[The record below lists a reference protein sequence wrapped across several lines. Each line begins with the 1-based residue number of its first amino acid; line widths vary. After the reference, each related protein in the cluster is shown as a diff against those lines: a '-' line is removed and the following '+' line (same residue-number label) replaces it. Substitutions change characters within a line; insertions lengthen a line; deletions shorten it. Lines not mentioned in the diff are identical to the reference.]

1 MATLAPD
8 ETPLPELEA
17 TGPPTLRGI
26 RLRALVVGFL
36 LTLPVCFAASNAN
49 QSNMFSLMVPPIS
62 ALLLCVMANA
72 PLRWFAPKLAFTQA
86 DLIAIFAINSV
97 AAVCAAEWTGL
108 GHMTMFTLPEIAK
121 TNDTAKNYLLKEL
134 PPSMIVTNVKDTADI
149 MGGGK
154 GVGYVTAK
162 FFSFYLPKVVPWVLM
177 MGALTLAMQCVNSL
191 MRGAWNE
198 RERLTF
204 PLIQLPMAM
213 SEGGGSGGMWKSRPM
228 WIAFGIMFAIDMMN
242 GLNYLYPN
250 LPHIPVKDLLF
261 INGFFHEPPLNQM
274 GDFRLSIY
282 PFMAAIGLFMP
293 SDMLLSFVVFFLLRK
308 VTHIALASQ
317 GIPQETFSGSGIN
330 PGPPYF
336 DEQTWGAILA
346 MFLGAI
352 WVSREYLKEVWRD
365 IKVRAPSTDGGIRHT
380 YAFAGLLLCMGIVAG
395 YGVLFGELNPAY
407 SLAYVTL
414 FLILSTV
421 LTRIRAQVG
430 PPTHEFAFLG
440 VNSIL
445 GRFLGNRWLTD
456 RQASW
461 VTGGWLCMNR
471 MYRNHPMPVQLE
483 AMKMGQLNN
492 VRQRSMFFAIAAAAI
507 LGIFLCYYFN
517 ILKSYRLGQY
527 TWAEPIGFLDRILND
542 RHGPDVVGMGMT
554 IFGFAVV
561 MVLDLVRFRFPGFPL
576 HPAGYVLSMNFG
588 VDYYWF
594 GLLIALL
601 VKNFVQRYYGLTGYD
616 KLRRVALGI
625 LLAEYAAETIWMA
638 MALITHQSTYTIS
651 FNDRSLL
658 GQ

>member
-1 MATLAPD
+1 MEAPD
-8 ETPLPELEA
+8 PETSSVDALALK
-17 TGPPTLRGI
+17 GI

-36 LTLPVCFAASNAN
+36 LCLPVCYACSNAN
-49 QSNMFSLMVPPIS
+49 QSVIFSLLVPPIS
-62 ALLLCVMANA
+62 ALLFCVVLNA
-72 PLRWFAPKLAFTQA
+72 PLRRFAPRLAFSQS
-86 DLIAIFAINSV
+86 DLIAIFAITSV
-97 AAVCAAEWTGL
+97 AGVVAAEWVGIP
-108 GHMTMFTLPEIAK
+108 HSTMYALPEYAK
-121 TNDTAKNYLLKEL
+121 TNDTVKNYFLKGM
-134 PPSMIVTNVKDTADI
+134 PPSMVITDPLVTADI
-149 MGGGK
+149 QGGGK
-154 GVGYVTAK
+154 GIGYATGR
-162 FFSFYLPKVVPWVLM
+162 FLTDYLPKVLPWALM
-177 MGALTLAMQCVNSL
+177 IGALTLAMQCLNSL

-204 PLIQLPMAM
+204 PLIQLPVAM
-213 SEGGGSGGMWKSRPM
+213 SEGGGSGGMWRSRPM
-228 WIAFGIMFAIDMMN
+228 WIAFGVMFAIDMLN

-250 LPHIPVKDLLF
+250 LPAIPVKTLLQVNTIF
-261 INGFFHEPPLNQM
+261 KEPPLNQM

-293 SDMLLSFVVFFLLRK
+293 SDMLLSFVVFFLMRK
-308 VTHIALASQ
+308 ATHIALASQ

-336 DEQTWGAILA
+336 DEQTWGAMLA
-346 MFLGAI
+346 MFLGAV

-365 IKVRAPSTDGGIRHT
+365 IKTRAPSADGGIRHT
-380 YAFAGLLLCMGIVAG
+380 YAFAGLVLTTALVAG
-395 YGVLFGELNPAY
+395 FGVRYGDLSPGYAT
-407 SLAYVTL
+407 AYVVL

-421 LTRIRAQVG
+421 ITRIRAQVG

-456 RQASW
+456 RQATW
-461 VTGGWLCMNR
+461 VTGGWIMMNR

-483 AMKMGQLNN
+483 AMKMGQTERM
-492 VRQRSMFFAIAAAAI
+492 RQRSVFFAIAAASV

-517 ILKSYRLGQY
+517 IVKAYRTGGY
-527 TWAEPIGFLDRILND
+527 VWPEPVGFLDKILND
-542 RHGPDVVGMGMT
+542 RHGPDIVGMGMT

-561 MVLDLVRFRFPGFPL
+561 LLLDIVRFRFPGFPL

-594 GLLIALL
+594 GLLLALL
-601 VKNFVQRYYGLTGYD
+601 VKNFVQRYYGLTGYER
-616 KLRRVALGI
+616 LRQAALGI

-658 GQ
+658 SQ

>member
-1 MATLAPD
+1 MATTAP
-8 ETPLPELEA
+8 ETSV
-17 TGPPTLRGI
+17 LRGI
-26 RLRALVVGFL
+26 RFRALLIGFL
-36 LTLPVCFAASNAN
+36 LTVPVCYASSNAN
-49 QSNMFSLMVPPIS
+49 QSSMFSLMVPPVS
-62 ALLLCVMANA
+62 ALLFCVIANA
-72 PLRWFAPKLAFTQA
+72 PLRRFLPRIAFSQS

-97 AAVCAAEWTGL
+97 AAVVAAEWVGL
-108 GHMTMFTLPEIAK
+108 PHMTMYTLPYWAK
-121 TNDTAKNYLLKEL
+121 TNGTAKDYLLKQM
-134 PPSMIVTNVKDTADI
+134 PDAMVVKDFSQVADI
-149 MGGGK
+149 EGGGK
-154 GVGYVTAK
+154 GPAYVTAK
-162 FFSFYLPKVVPWVLM
+162 FLTVYLPKVLPWALM
-177 MGALTLAMQCVNSL
+177 IGALTLAMQCINSL

-204 PLIQLPMAM
+204 PLIQLPVAM
-213 SEGGGSGGMWKSRPM
+213 SEGGGSGGMWKSRHM
-228 WIAFGIMFAIDMMN
+228 WIAFGIMFAIDMLN

-250 LPHIPVKDLLF
+250 LPSIPVKTLF
-261 INGFFHEPPLNQM
+261 QIDQAFKEPPLSMM
-274 GDFRLSIY
+274 GDFRISIF

-293 SDMLLSFVVFFLLRK
+293 SDMLLSFVVFFLMRK
-308 VTHIALASQ
+308 ATHIALASQ

-336 DEQTWGAILA
+336 DEQTWGAIFA

-365 IKVRAPSTDGGIRHT
+365 IKTFKPSDDGGIRHT
-380 YAFAGLLLCMGIVAG
+380 WAFAGLLLGTGIVAA
-395 YGVLFGELNPAY
+395 FGIRFGGLNPVY
-407 SLAYVTL
+407 STVYVLL

-421 LTRIRAQVG
+421 ITRIRAQLG

-440 VNSIL
+440 VNSVL

-456 RQASW
+456 QQASW
-461 VTGGWLCMNR
+461 VTGGWVMMNR
-471 MYRNHPMPVQLE
+471 MYRNHPMPHQLE
-483 AMKMGQLNN
+483 AMKMGQLEGI
-492 VRQRSMFFAIAAAAI
+492 RQRSVFWAIAAAAI
-507 LGIFLCYYFN
+507 LGIFYCYYFN
-517 ILKSYRLGQY
+517 LIHAYRTGNY
-527 TWAEPIGFLDRILND
+527 PWAEPIGFLDKIIND
-542 RHGPDVVGMGMT
+542 RHGPDVVGMVMT

-561 MVLDLVRFRFPGFPL
+561 MGLDLIRFRFPGFPL

-601 VKNFVQRYYGLTGYD
+601 VKNFVQRYYGLSGYER
-616 KLRRVALGI
+616 LRQAALGI
-625 LLAEYAAETIWMA
+625 LLAEYAAETIWMV